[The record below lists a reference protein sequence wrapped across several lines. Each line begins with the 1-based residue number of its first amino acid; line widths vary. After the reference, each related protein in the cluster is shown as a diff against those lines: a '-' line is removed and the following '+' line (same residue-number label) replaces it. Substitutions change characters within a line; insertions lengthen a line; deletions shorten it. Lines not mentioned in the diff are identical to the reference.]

1 MNRSRPEGRG
11 RGGGNRPQGIGGIG
25 GNNLS
30 RQRPQPVNAGAGILG
45 DGPSLMAVGMKP
57 GQFKPPPGVPHMSP
71 PGGMRN
77 VSPGMQGRTR
87 PPPQQF
93 GGEKQN
99 NQMQS
104 SFRESQLQMMNSL
117 LMKQQQQI
125 NVGRASLHGN
135 MEGSMTSSGRERNNF
150 QSNNLVDDGHR
161 SSMPRDLMS
170 DSGYHDNMG
179 RRGFPTDD
187 MSNNTRGGVGIL
199 GQSSMHVGR
208 SLLDDNLGQD
218 NSIRESRRQDFYD
231 DGYHQDNMS
240 RDYGHGGRSSLLG
253 ENIGRSDNLKR
264 SSFLGDN
271 RGQDQSRRSTIGD
284 DLNRSSY
291 LGSNIN
297 VSGAGILDG
306 GSSLLSNMQD
316 AIFSQNNQ
324 MQGLDGQGSSMQ
336 GIMGHGGSMQGIM
349 GQGGNMQNIM
359 GQGGNMV
366 GQQGGNL
373 QGIMGQQGGNR
384 QGMRGQGRTNQSPGI
399 LGPGGGSQGIM
410 GPGGGSQGI
419 MGPGPQLGG
428 EQSSIPSLFDIGT
441 NKRGGILGKR
451 TSYGGRDQSG
461 QKRFRR
467 NSGPSPQDTRRQG
480 NRNDRSSDSRGRSR
494 GTDRRNNRP
503 DRTSSNDRRNW
514 RDSDSSRSR
523 DSDRKSHSTDRKSH
537 DRSKTHDKKGENK
550 DEYDPAEPTED
561 EEVQLTKVSWIEKK
575 DVEMTDK
582 SEKTDDEVVIVE
594 TKTSTPSK
602 DEDVPDTTMTVTI
615 DSKGRSVNDS
625 ALVKKET
632 REDMTSPKT
641 KDKGVYCYAC
651 KLECHDFEGFA
662 RHMKSKKH
670 LNRMANLGSAH
681 IQVSE
686 QQVSRMK
693 AEEHLRTV
701 EKKPRNEDHNRRGD
715 HSPRRGSTD
724 RRSNRDRRRHRE
736 RDYDE
741 LSNASFPGDL
751 GDMVTV
757 DEIGFED
764 QDDIYME
771 TDDVK
776 KETGQD
782 DDYVIPDYDPNVSFG
797 KNYVI
802 PVSGYFCKLCHK
814 FYSTET
820 AAKSTH
826 CRSKQHYDKFHDVM
840 MNKLMAK
847 VLGKTEENKETQK
860 EIERGGNE
868 KDKNSE
874 SDISVKVENEE
885 VEKKKNDEGKIDDE
899 NLDKTVNGEQVESV
913 EKTEEEQTDQSQL
926 SITESE
932 EKMDVIEMDEK
943 KKGEEKEE
951 NEPEEELIVTVS
963 KTKNKAIKKVA
974 QKAKRG
980 KKT

>member
-45 DGPSLMAVGMKP
+45 DGPSLMAMGMKP

-125 NVGRASLHGN
+125 NAGRASLHDN
-135 MEGSMTSSGRERNNF
+135 MEGSMASSGRERNNF

-179 RRGFPTDD
+179 RRGFTTDD
-187 MSNNTRGGVGIL
+187 MSNNTRGGLGIL

-231 DGYHQDNMS
+231 DGYHQDSMS
-240 RDYGHGGRSSLLG
+240 RDYGPGGRSSLLG

-349 GQGGNMQNIM
+349 GQGGNMQSIM

-384 QGMRGQGRTNQSPGI
+384 QGLRGQGRTNQSPGI
-399 LGPGGGSQGIM
+399 LGPGGGSQGIMGPGGGSQGIMGPGGGSQGIMGPGGGSQGIM

-428 EQSSIPSLFDIGT
+428 EQSSIPSLFDIST

-467 NSGPSPQDTRRQG
+467 NSG
-480 NRNDRSSDSRGRSR
+480 
-494 GTDRRNNRP
+494 
-503 DRTSSNDRRNW
+503 
-514 RDSDSSRSR
+514 
-523 DSDRKSHSTDRKSH
+523 
-537 DRSKTHDKKGENK
+537 
-550 DEYDPAEPTED
+550 
-561 EEVQLTKVSWIEKK
+561 V
-575 DVEMTDK
+575 
-582 SEKTDDEVVIVE
+582 
-594 TKTSTPSK
+594 
-602 DEDVPDTTMTVTI
+602 
-615 DSKGRSVNDS
+615 SVNRKFIFNYHF
-625 ALVKKET
+625 LTTVKHAHVVT
-632 REDMTSPKT
+632 MPLLS
-641 KDKGVYCYAC
+641 
-651 KLECHDFEGFA
+651 
-662 RHMKSKKH
+662 SH
-670 LNRMANLGSAH
+670 L
-681 IQVSE
+681 
-686 QQVSRMK
+686 
-693 AEEHLRTV
+693 
-701 EKKPRNEDHNRRGD
+701 
-715 HSPRRGSTD
+715 
-724 RRSNRDRRRHRE
+724 
-736 RDYDE
+736 Y
-741 LSNASFPGDL
+741 
-751 GDMVTV
+751 
-757 DEIGFED
+757 
-764 QDDIYME
+764 
-771 TDDVK
+771 
-776 KETGQD
+776 
-782 DDYVIPDYDPNVSFG
+782 
-797 KNYVI
+797 
-802 PVSGYFCKLCHK
+802 
-814 FYSTET
+814 
-820 AAKSTH
+820 
-826 CRSKQHYDKFHDVM
+826 
-840 MNKLMAK
+840 
-847 VLGKTEENKETQK
+847 
-860 EIERGGNE
+860 
-868 KDKNSE
+868 
-874 SDISVKVENEE
+874 
-885 VEKKKNDEGKIDDE
+885 
-899 NLDKTVNGEQVESV
+899 
-913 EKTEEEQTDQSQL
+913 
-926 SITESE
+926 
-932 EKMDVIEMDEK
+932 
-943 KKGEEKEE
+943 
-951 NEPEEELIVTVS
+951 
-963 KTKNKAIKKVA
+963 
-974 QKAKRG
+974 
-980 KKT
+980 